1 MLRREG
7 TPSVAYALIAAVG
20 VGCAYLVLRGNPGN
34 MGICGACFLRDT
46 SGALGLFTTGPRVFR
61 PEVLG
66 VVLGALVFGV
76 LSGRWTG
83 RSGSYAVSRFVL
95 GVWMAIGALVFLGCP
110 FRMLQRLGGGDL
122 NAVVGAAGLIV
133 GVGIATQFERRGY
146 NVGKTA
152 PVPAAVGLAGPVS
165 LIMVGVLWYMGD
177 LNGPGPGSDAAPA
190 HAPWVLSLLVAGAAG
205 AALSATGF
213 CAISA
218 CRQVWSGPRRS
229 MLLATALLVL
239 GYGAVL
245 AIGGEFRFGFEGQP
259 AAHTDHLWNALAMVL
274 VGLTGAFAGGCP
286 VRQIVMTGEG
296 NGDAFVTVA
305 GLATGGALAH
315 TLGRASSGAGP
326 TAAGQTAVMVGIV
339 AVLVYATSITRS
351 R

>member
-1 MLRREG
+1 
-7 TPSVAYALIAAVG
+7 
-20 VGCAYLVLRGNPGN
+20 
-34 MGICGACFLRDT
+34 
-46 SGALGLFTTGPRVFR
+46 
-61 PEVLG
+61 
-66 VVLGALVFGV
+66 
-76 LSGRWTG
+76 
-83 RSGSYAVSRFVL
+83 
-95 GVWMAIGALVFLGCP
+95 
-110 FRMLQRLGGGDL
+110 
-122 NAVVGAAGLIV
+122 
-133 GVGIATQFERRGY
+133 
-146 NVGKTA
+146 
-152 PVPAAVGLAGPVS
+152 
-165 LIMVGVLWYMGD
+165 
-177 LNGPGPGSDAAPA
+177 
-190 HAPWVLSLLVAGAAG
+190 
-205 AALSATGF
+205 
-213 CAISA
+213 
-218 CRQVWSGPRRS
+218 

-259 AAHTDHLWNALAMVL
+259 AAHTDHLWNALAIVL

-315 TLGRASSGAGP
+315 TLGLASSGAGP